1 MMRDYVATYAA
12 KNAST
17 EDFRRIVEK
26 HTGQSMQWFFD
37 DWVYGTEVPH
47 YEFSYQL
54 KDSGGG
60 KTALQFALTQSGV
73 SDSFFMKV
81 PIYAYVNGNPRRLG
95 FITVKGP
102 TTSQNEV
109 LLPFRPEKVT
119 ADENLSILCTM
130 KQ

>member
-1 MMRDYVATYAA
+1 MLAA
-12 KNAST
+12 NLP
-17 EDFRRIVEK
+17 FPFVN
-26 HTGQSMQWFFD
+26 Q
-37 DWVYGTEVPH
+37 

-81 PIYAYVNGNPRRLG
+81 PIYGYVNGSPRRLG
-95 FITVKGP
+95 FIAVKGP
-102 TTSQNEV
+102 TTSKNEV
-109 LLPFRPEKVT
+109 PLPFRPEKIT
-119 ADENLSILCTM
+119 ADENESILCTM